1 MLEYRIIYRDKNGLV
16 LVRQNLESIEAA
28 VSALDW
34 KKNDQEKRLSSGKL
48 HEKPRKFILE
58 RREVTEWAEVGGMA

>member
-16 LVRQNLESIEAA
+16 LVRQNLESIDAA

-34 KKNDQEKRLSSGKL
+34 KTKDQETRIASGKL
-48 HEKPRKFILE
+48 HEKPRKFIME
-58 RREVTEWAEVGGMA
+58 CREVTDWKEV

>member
-34 KKNDQEKRLSSGKL
+34 KTKDQEERLASGKL
-48 HEKPRKFILE
+48 HEKPRKFVVE
-58 RREVTEWAEVGGMA
+58 QREVTEWREV

>member
-16 LVRQNLESIEAA
+16 IVRQNLESLDAA

-34 KKNDQEKRLSSGKL
+34 KTKDQETRLASGKL
-48 HEKPRKFILE
+48 HEKPRKFVVE
-58 RREVTEWAEVGGMA
+58 QREVTEWREV